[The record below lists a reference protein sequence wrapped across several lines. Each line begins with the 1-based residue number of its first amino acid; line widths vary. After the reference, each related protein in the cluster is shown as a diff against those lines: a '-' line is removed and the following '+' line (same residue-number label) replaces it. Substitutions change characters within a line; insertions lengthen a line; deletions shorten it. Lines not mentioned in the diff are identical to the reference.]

1 VRGDIEADTV
11 VFDVDGVLIDV
22 ADSYRR
28 AVVESVERVHG
39 EAVDRDDVQ
48 HFKNAGGFNND
59 WTVTYAVA
67 LYVLA
72 YREGLG
78 RSVTTFTDTVAAS
91 GGGLEAVEAVVA
103 DLLDP
108 DARERVYA
116 EWDRDRLRRVF
127 QQLYL
132 GDERFRELEG
142 GDPPLASEERGFIE
156 DEPVLL
162 DPSTLDALADREL
175 GVVTGRPRAEA
186 TIALERVGLDTLP
199 DERVYAMEDGP
210 GKPAPDALV
219 AVAEDAD
226 AESVVFVGDTLDDIE
241 TAHNARESDPDR
253 EYHGVGVLTGGLTG
267 PSGRRKYE
275 TTGASAV
282 LDSVNDLPTLLDGAG

>member
-1 VRGDIEADTV
+1 MSIDADTV

-39 EAVDRDDVQ
+39 GTLDREDLQ
-48 HFKNAGGFNND
+48 LFKDAGGFNND
-59 WTVTYAVA
+59 WTLTYAVA
-67 LYVLA
+67 LYVLS

-78 RSVTTFTDTVAAS
+78 RSVETFTDAVAAS
-91 GGGLEAVEAVVA
+91 GGGLEAAEAVAA

-116 EWDRDRLRRVF
+116 EWDRDRLRAVF

-132 GDERFRELEG
+132 GDERYRDLEG
-142 GDPPLASEERGFIE
+142 GEPPLASEQRGFIE

-162 DPSTLDALADREL
+162 DPGTLDALDGHEL

-186 TIALERVGLDTLP
+186 AIALERAGLDLP
-199 DERVYAMEDGP
+199 DDRVYAMEDGP
-210 GKPAPDALV
+210 GKPEPDALV

-226 AESVVFVGDTLDDIE
+226 AASVVFVGDTLDDIE
-241 TAHNARESDPDR
+241 TATNAAETDPDR

-267 PSGRRKYE
+267 ASGRRKYE
-275 TTGASAV
+275 QRGASAV
-282 LDSVNDLPTLLDGAG
+282 LDDVNDLPELLGLAE

>member
-1 VRGDIEADTV
+1 MDADTV

-39 EAVDRDDVQ
+39 GTLDREDLQ
-48 HFKNAGGFNND
+48 LFKDAGGFNND
-59 WTVTYAVA
+59 WTLTYAVA
-67 LYVLA
+67 LYVLS

-78 RSVTTFTDTVAAS
+78 RSVETFTDAVAAS
-91 GGGLEAVEAVVA
+91 GGGLEAAEAVAA

-116 EWDRDRLRRVF
+116 EWDRDRLRAVF

-132 GDERFRELEG
+132 GDERYRDLEG
-142 GDPPLASEERGFIE
+142 GEPPLASEQRGFIE

-162 DPSTLDALADREL
+162 DPGTLDALDGHEL

-186 TIALERVGLDTLP
+186 AIALERAGLDLP
-199 DERVYAMEDGP
+199 DDRVYAMEDGP
-210 GKPAPDALV
+210 GKPEPDALV

-226 AESVVFVGDTLDDIE
+226 AASVVFVGDTLDDIE
-241 TAHNARESDPDR
+241 TATNAAETDPDR

-267 PSGRRKYE
+267 ASGRRKYE
-275 TTGASAV
+275 QRGASAV
-282 LDSVNDLPTLLDGAG
+282 LDDVNDLPELLGLAE

>member
-1 VRGDIEADTV
+1 VTDGIAADTV
-11 VFDVDGVLIDV
+11 VFDVDGVLVDV

-28 AVVESVERVHG
+28 AVIESVERVHG
-39 EAVDRDDVQ
+39 DTLSSDDVQ
-48 HFKNAGGFNND
+48 RFKNAGGFNND

-72 YREGLG
+72 DREGLG
-78 RSVTTFTDTVAAS
+78 RSVETFANTVAAS
-91 GGGLEAVEAVVA
+91 GGGLEAAEAVAA
-103 DLLDP
+103 DLLTP
-108 DARERVYA
+108 SARERVYD
-116 EWDRDRLRRVF
+116 EWDRDRLREVF

-132 GDERFRELEG
+132 GDGRYRELEG
-142 GDPPLASEERGFIE
+142 GEPPLPEAQPGFIN

-162 DPSTLDALADREL
+162 DPGTLDALDGREL

-186 TIALERVGLDTLP
+186 AIALDRVGLDLP

-219 AVAEDAD
+219 AVAEDAG

-241 TAHNARESDPDR
+241 TAANAAAADPDR
-253 EYHGVGVLTGGLTG
+253 DYHGVGVLTGGLTG
-267 PSGRRKYE
+267 DGGRRRYRS
-275 TTGASAV
+275 TGAAAV
-282 LDSVNDLPTLLDGAG
+282 IESVNDLPARLDATD

>member
-1 VRGDIEADTV
+1 VTDQIDADTV
-11 VFDVDGVLIDV
+11 VFDVDGVLVDV

-28 AVVESVERVHG
+28 AIVESVERVHG
-39 EAVDRDDVQ
+39 DTLAREQVQ
-48 HFKNAGGFNND
+48 EFKNAGGFNND

-72 YREGLG
+72 DREGLG

-91 GGGLEAVEAVVA
+91 GGGLEAAEAVAA
-103 DLLDP
+103 DLLAP
-108 DARERVYA
+108 DARERVYD
-116 EWDRDRLRRVF
+116 EWDRDRLRAVF

-132 GDERFRELEG
+132 GDDLYRELEDG
-142 GDPPLASEERGFIE
+142 EPPLTESQRGFIN

-162 DPSTLDALADREL
+162 EPETLTELEGYEL

-186 TIALERVGLDTLP
+186 AIALDRVGLDLP

-210 GKPAPDALV
+210 GKPEPDALV
-219 AVAEDAD
+219 EVAEAAD

-241 TAHNARESDPDR
+241 TATNATEADPDR

-267 PSGRRKYE
+267 DRGSRKYRSR
-275 TTGASAV
+275 GAAAV
-282 LDSVNDLPTLLDGAG
+282 LETVNDLPALVGATE

>member
-1 VRGDIEADTV
+1 MTDEIAADTV
-11 VFDVDGVLIDV
+11 VFDVDGVLVDV

-28 AVVESVERVHG
+28 AVIESVERVHG
-39 EAVDRDDVQ
+39 DTLSSDDVQ
-48 HFKNAGGFNND
+48 RFKNAGGFNND

-72 YREGLG
+72 DREGLG
-78 RSVTTFTDTVAAS
+78 RSVKTFTDTAAAS
-91 GGGLEAVEAVVA
+91 GGGLEAAEAVAA
-103 DLLDP
+103 DLLTP
-108 DARERVYA
+108 SARERVYD
-116 EWDRDRLRRVF
+116 EWNRDRLREVF

-132 GDERFRELEG
+132 GDERYRKLEG
-142 GDPPLASEERGFIE
+142 GDPPLSEPQSGFID

-162 DPSTLDALADREL
+162 DPETLDALDGREL

-186 TIALERVGLDTLP
+186 AIALDRVGLDLP

-241 TAHNARESDPDR
+241 TAANAAEADPDR
-253 EYHGVGVLTGGLTG
+253 DYHGVGVLTGGLTG
-267 PSGRRKYE
+267 DDGRRKYRS
-275 TTGASAV
+275 TGAAAV
-282 LDSVNDLPTLLDGAG
+282 VESVNDLPDRLGATD

>member
-1 VRGDIEADTV
+1 MDADTV

-28 AVVESVERVHG
+28 AVVESVERVYG
-39 EAVDRDDVQ
+39 ETLAREQ
-48 HFKNAGGFNND
+48 LQRFKNAGGFNND
-59 WTVTYAVA
+59 WTLTYAVA

-78 RSVTTFTDTVAAS
+78 RSVETFTDTVAAS

-116 EWDRDRLRRVF
+116 EWDCDRLRNVF

-132 GDERFRELEG
+132 GDERYRDLEG
-142 GDPPLASEERGFIE
+142 GEPPLPTEHRGFIE

-162 DPSTLDALADREL
+162 DSATLDALVGHEL

-186 TIALERVGLDTLP
+186 EIALERVGLDLP
-199 DERVYAMEDGP
+199 DDRVYAMEDGP
-210 GKPAPDALV
+210 GKPEPDALL
-219 AVAEDAD
+219 AVADDAD

-241 TAHNARESDPDR
+241 TASNATEADPAR
-253 EYHGVGVLTGGLTG
+253 EYHGIGVLTGGLTG
-267 PSGRRKYE
+267 ASGRRKYE
-275 TTGASAV
+275 QRGASAV
-282 LDSVNDLPTLLDGAG
+282 LDSVNDLPALLGIEA

>member
-1 VRGDIEADTV
+1 MSPDADTV
-11 VFDVDGVLIDV
+11 VLDVDGVLVDV

-39 EAVDRDDVQ
+39 ESLDRDDLQ
-48 HFKNAGGFNND
+48 QFKDAGGFNND
-59 WTVTYAVA
+59 WTLTYAVA
-67 LYVLA
+67 LYTLA

-78 RSVTTFTDTVAAS
+78 RSVETFTDTVAAS

-108 DARERVYA
+108 DARERVYD
-116 EWDRDRLRRVF
+116 EWDREHLRTVF

-132 GDERFRELEG
+132 GDERYRELEEG
-142 GDPPLASEERGFIE
+142 EPPLASTQRGFIE

-162 DPSTLDALADREL
+162 QPGTLEALREYEL

-186 TIALERVGLDTLP
+186 AIALERVGLDFLP
-199 DERVYAMEDGP
+199 EERVHAMEDGP
-210 GKPAPDALV
+210 GKPDPTALV

-226 AESVVFVGDTLDDIE
+226 AGSVVFVGDTLDDIE
-241 TAHNARESDPDR
+241 TATNAREADPDR
-253 EYHGVGVLTGGLTG
+253 DYQGIGVLTGGLTG
-267 PSGRRKYE
+267 APGRRKYE
-275 TTGASAV
+275 QQGATAV
-282 LDSVNDLPTLLDGAG
+282 LDSINDLPDLLDDEA

>member
-1 VRGDIEADTV
+1 VSIDADTV

-39 EAVDRDDVQ
+39 GTLDREDLQ
-48 HFKNAGGFNND
+48 LFKDAGGFNND
-59 WTVTYAVA
+59 WTLTYAVA

-78 RSVTTFTDTVAAS
+78 RSVETFTETVAAS
-91 GGGLEAVEAVVA
+91 GGGLEAAEAVVA

-108 DARERVYA
+108 DARERVYD
-116 EWDRDRLRRVF
+116 EWDRDRLRAVF

-132 GDERFRELEG
+132 GDDRYRDLEG
-142 GDPPLASEERGFIE
+142 GEPPLATEQRGFIE

-162 DPSTLDALADREL
+162 DPGTLDALDGCEL

-186 TIALERVGLDTLP
+186 AIALERAGLDLP
-199 DERVYAMEDGP
+199 DGRVYAMEDGP
-210 GKPAPDALV
+210 GKPEPDALV
-219 AVAEDAD
+219 AVAGDAD
-226 AESVVFVGDTLDDIE
+226 AASVVFVGDTLDDIE
-241 TAHNARESDPDR
+241 TAANAAEADPDR

-267 PSGRRKYE
+267 ASGRRKYE
-275 TTGASAV
+275 QRGASAV
-282 LDSVNDLPTLLDGAG
+282 LDDVNDLPALLEGPE

>member
-1 VRGDIEADTV
+1 VSIDANTV

-39 EAVDRDDVQ
+39 GTLDREDLQ
-48 HFKNAGGFNND
+48 LFKDAGGFNND
-59 WTVTYAVA
+59 WTLTYAVA

-78 RSVTTFTDTVAAS
+78 RSVETFTETVAAS
-91 GGGLEAVEAVVA
+91 GGGLEAAEAVVA

-108 DARERVYA
+108 DARERVYD
-116 EWDRDRLRRVF
+116 EWDRDRLRAVF

-132 GDERFRELEG
+132 GDDRYRDLEG
-142 GDPPLASEERGFIE
+142 GEPPLATEQRGFIE

-162 DPSTLDALADREL
+162 DPGTLDALDGCEL

-186 TIALERVGLDTLP
+186 AIALERAGLDLP
-199 DERVYAMEDGP
+199 DGRVYAMEDGP
-210 GKPAPDALV
+210 GKPEPDALV
-219 AVAEDAD
+219 AVAGDAD
-226 AESVVFVGDTLDDIE
+226 AASVVFVGDTLDDIE
-241 TAHNARESDPDR
+241 TAANAAEADPDR

-267 PSGRRKYE
+267 ASGRRKYE
-275 TTGASAV
+275 QRGASAV
-282 LDSVNDLPTLLDGAG
+282 LDDVNDLPALLEGPE